1 MGKTFLVNQ
10 PCQVKMGS
18 CACWKKYY
26 WPHFLTVKASQ
37 CHLDFLVCHFLI
49 LVNKKCFIPM
59 KISHKLCD
67 RMDGTQFWCFPWFP
81 TNSLLCVILRY
92 TVYVCEK
99 CVLKRR
105 HKMLQQFCM
114 WICSLKPCFYAD
126 VHWKLKVWV
135 QGFRKRG
142 CQGCHWHPQR
152 WHPQEDEFI
161 LFQIGRTEFA
171 HPLLLAPPTIFTFR
185 HPWID
190 LDRNPS
196 ICFCLSS

>member
-1 MGKTFLVNQ
+1 MDSLYSNSSPSVKIQIMGGKVYLRCKGKTLL
-10 PCQVKMGS
+10 G
-18 CACWKKYY
+18 
-26 WPHFLTVKASQ
+26 
-37 CHLDFLVCHFLI
+37 
-49 LVNKKCFIPM
+49 LVNKLLKT
-59 KISHKLCD
+59 K
-67 RMDGTQFWCFPWFP
+67 
-81 TNSLLCVILRY
+81 SL
-92 TVYVCEK
+92 YVCEK

-114 WICSLKPCFYAD
+114 WICSLKLCFYAD

-142 CQGCHWHPQR
+142 CQGCHWHPQG

-161 LFQIGRTEFA
+161 LFQIGRTEFD